1 MESRQEIS
9 WELHLHE
16 DPAAGEGHNEAAK
29 SYELK
34 KIEEFELSFTDS
46 FLPAYL
52 QHGPIELGDA
62 GGVGLVEDDEAEPAE
77 REHEAGG
84 QALHYVLPVD
94 PVLHESDWSGM
105 PPLVGG
111 RPHGGRLHD
120 HVVDDAPGHQE
131 VGEQHHEQHLLTIGQ
146 TVRVSATDT
155 VIASLKWCASLKL
168 NSGGVDNYKGHLGG
182 QFAGVKHTMVIFSL
196 SKILE
201 ASIVL

>member
-9 WELHLHE
+9 WELHLHK

-29 SYELK
+29 SYE
-34 KIEEFELSFTDS
+34 
-46 FLPAYL
+46 L

-131 VGEQHHEQHLLTIGQ
+131 VGEQHHEQHLIWRRL
-146 TVRVSATDT
+146 V
-155 VIASLKWCASLKL
+155 
-168 NSGGVDNYKGHLGG
+168 
-182 QFAGVKHTMVIFSL
+182 
-196 SKILE
+196 
-201 ASIVL
+201 